1 MMTSKFSSSKSS
13 YSAKSVSSSKSACSS
28 KNAFSKNERGQSL
41 VELALS
47 MSFMLILLAGVM
59 DFGRA
64 FFTYIALRDAAQ
76 EGALYASYSP
86 LDCDWILQRIHE
98 TSNTPVDL
106 SSVTSTVTINGAP
119 CSTTAT
125 GLVAGQPVVVT
136 LTQGFHLATPFLGSV
151 LGTQAF
157 TLTASIRNSILVNP
171 DN

>member
-1 MMTSKFSSSKSS
+1 MAWKSS
-13 YSAKSVSSSKSACSS
+13 EERVMTTTYSPAKNVSSKSAYSS
-28 KNAFSKNERGQSL
+28 KSERGQSL

-86 LDCDWILQRIHE
+86 LDCDGILQRIHE

-106 SSVTSTVTINGAP
+106 SSVTSSVTINGAS